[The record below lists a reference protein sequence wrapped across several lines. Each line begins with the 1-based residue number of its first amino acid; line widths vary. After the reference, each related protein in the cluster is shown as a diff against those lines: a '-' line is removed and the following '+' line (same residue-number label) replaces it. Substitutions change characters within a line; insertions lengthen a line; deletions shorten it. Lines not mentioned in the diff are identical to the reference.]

1 MTNVFTTVH
10 YLHEAVRVSEKR
22 PRSGD
27 VARSKQEK
35 RQKRK
40 AASSSD
46 QAQFQQGRV
55 EGRRRDVT
63 ILKDKETGLR
73 EMKKIIETIEV
84 SSTFAK
90 MSEIGMM
97 SMIG

>member
-35 RQKRK
+35 PEKRK

-55 EGRRRDVT
+55 ESRCRDVT
-63 ILKDKETGLR
+63 ILKNEETGLR
-73 EMKKIIETIEV
+73 EMKIIETIEV
-84 SSTFAK
+84 LSTFAK
-90 MSEIGMM
+90 MNEIGMM